1 MRLSRVQIPAIAPLL
16 LNGYALVLNAGLTAL
31 LGILFWMVATRLYS
45 QEQVGLAAALISSMT
60 TISYF
65 SQMNLSSFLTRFIP
79 DSGSGAG
86 RLIAKTYATAG
97 LVSALV
103 ALLFASGVGIVA
115 EPLEVIGA
123 NWGMMLLFVAATVL
137 WTMFALQDAVLAG
150 LRRATLVT
158 GSNTVYALVKIGL
171 LLGFAAFALSPP
183 LGIFFAWT
191 VPLLPIVVAV
201 NLLIRRHV
209 GTLPPEAPHRPLDL
223 RTASQF
229 WRWDF
234 LGSLALGAAFGL
246 APLMI
251 TGTVG
256 VEATAAYH
264 LAWSFAY
271 SIYLVGRAMSTSLVA
286 EGATH
291 PLRLHRL
298 ISDSLSHTL
307 ALIAGAVAVML
318 AFAPQIMGLFGPA
331 YVDEG
336 TPLLRLLALSCLP
349 WSVTTLY
356 CAAARVRRRTRTV
369 AIVQVC
375 TLAVFAAVST
385 ALVGSLGAAGVALG
399 WLVAHT
405 AVCAGIVLR
414 VVLAD
419 GRIGLVDWA
428 LSLAGSGL
436 RLAASLPRPASR
448 KQAQTIPPEVIDGLS
463 RSSLRGLT
471 PVLVKGSLT
480 DVAVLLLQNPDPT
493 DTTPRAV
500 LKFSASA
507 NGIAALQRNAATLQS
522 LAADARLA
530 PHSDLLPT
538 VLLAESWGPCFC
550 TAETAVP
557 GIEGRKLPRQ
567 GKGMTA
573 TMATVIATLANMH
586 RRTAKPTVI
595 TDDWA
600 RQWIDDPIA
609 AIAAADDSPSR
620 DKRAA
625 LPLLRAEL
633 RKVFLGRT
641 APLGLGHGDIWLGN
655 LFFLT
660 DPSEDATLR
669 LSGLIDWDTCR
680 MDSLAALDACQL
692 ALTVRMDRS
701 GEEYGPV
708 VRTLLGQGQWTAEET
723 VLFAEAGLQNAFGTE
738 NDPELWRGILLLTW
752 LRHVAMVIGQ
762 TEHAA
767 SRRFWM
773 ALNVDLVL
781 AAVLRGARQVA
792 T

>member
-1 MRLSRVQIPAIAPLL
+1 MRLSRVQLPAIAPLL

-31 LGILFWMVATRLYS
+31 LGIFFWMVATRLYS

-65 SQMNLSSFLTRFIP
+65 AQMNLSSFLTRFIP
-79 DSGSGAG
+79 SAGSGAG
-86 RLIAKTYATAG
+86 LLIVKTYATAG
-97 LVSALV
+97 LASALM
-103 ALLFASGVGIVA
+103 ALLFASGVGFVA
-115 EPLEVIGA
+115 DPLEVIGTDSI
-123 NWGMMLLFVAATVL
+123 MMLLFMAATVL
-137 WTMFALQDAVLAG
+137 WTVFALQDAVLAG

-158 GSNTVYALVKIGL
+158 ASNTVYALVKIGL
-171 LLGFAAFALSPP
+171 LLGLAVLALSPP

-191 VPLLPIVVAV
+191 LPLLPIVAAV
-201 NLLIRRHV
+201 NLLIHRHIA
-209 GTLPPEAPHRPLDL
+209 TLPPQTAARLLDL
-223 RTASQF
+223 KTASQF

-251 TGTVG
+251 TGAVG

-298 ISDSLSHTL
+298 ISDSLSHAL
-307 ALIAGAVAVML
+307 ALIAAAVAVIL

-356 CAAARVRRRTRTV
+356 CAAARVQRRTRSV
-369 AIVQVC
+369 AIVQLC
-375 TLAVFAAVST
+375 TLAVFAAVSA
-385 ALVGSLGAAGVALG
+385 ALVGTLGAVGVALG

-414 VVLAD
+414 TALFD

-448 KQAQTIPPEVIDGLS
+448 GQAQGIPPKVLEGLN

-480 DVAVLLLQNPDPT
+480 DVAVMLLQDPGQPDT
-493 DTTPRAV
+493 APRAV
-500 LKFSASA
+500 LKFSSSI
-507 NGIAALQRNAATLQS
+507 NGITALERNATTLRS
-522 LAADARLA
+522 LATDARLG
-530 PHSDLLPT
+530 PHAALLPAL
-538 VLLAESWGPCFC
+538 LLAERWGPFFC
-550 TAETAVP
+550 TAETAMP

-567 GKGMTA
+567 SKGMAAATA
-573 TMATVIATLANMH
+573 AVIATLADMH
-586 RRTAKPTVI
+586 RRTATPSVI
-595 TDDWA
+595 DDIWA
-600 RQWIDDPIA
+600 RQWIDAPIA
-609 AIAAADDSPSR
+609 AIAAADDRASR

-625 LPLLRAEL
+625 LPLLCAKL
-633 RKVFLGRT
+633 RKVFVGRT
-641 APLGLGHGDIWLGN
+641 APLGLGHGDIWPGN
-655 LFFLT
+655 LFFRA
-660 DPSEDATLR
+660 DPEDGSALQ
-669 LSGLIDWDTCR
+669 LSGLIDWDSCR
-680 MDSLAALDACQL
+680 MDALAALDACQL
-692 ALTVRMDRS
+692 ALTTRMEQS

-708 VRTLLGQGQWTAEET
+708 LRTLLAQGHWTADERAM
-723 VLFAEAGLQNAFGTE
+723 FAAAGLPDEFFGE
-738 NDPELWRGILLLTW
+738 ADPALWRGILLLAW

-762 TEHAA
+762 SEQAA

-773 ALNVDLVL
+773 TMNVDLVL
-781 AAVLRGARQVA
+781 ATFLRDTGQVSR
-792 T
+792 